1 MDEQNENSLF
11 KFREQWKKEIDVG
24 QDERG
29 ETSSESFAAVLFQQA
44 VDLERKF

>member
-24 QDERG
+24 QDESG
-29 ETSSESFAAVLFQQA
+29 ETSSESAAVLFQQA